1 MRKAETIL
9 GWLFAL
15 GLGAGLAGA
24 GLADAADPDAIQVLA
39 ENCQICHGPMGQGA
53 GAMKAIGGRP
63 ASELQPLL
71 TGFRDGTT
79 PSTLMWRLM
88 KPLSDAEIAALAAE
102 VASWK

>member
-1 MRKAETIL
+1 MQQAAMVL
-9 GWLFAL
+9 GLAL
-15 GLGAGLAGA
+15 ALGAGPGQTQAV
-24 GLADAADPDAIQVLA
+24 DPAAIQVLA

-53 GAMKAIGGRP
+53 DAMKAIGGRP
-63 ASELQPLL
+63 ASELVPIL

-102 VASWK
+102 IASWK